1 MTSLRANGSTTGA
14 DILIKRRDENGFLV
28 NQILPNEE
36 KQESLRLQK
45 DEEEKK
51 PVIDAG
57 LKSLDH
63 CTCDARLFF
72 QFSHL
77 FSALSMCWGFL
88 SNATTS
94 LPMGMRQ
101 M

>member
-1 MTSLRANGSTTGA
+1 MTSPRANGSTTGA

-77 FSALSMCWGFL
+77 FSPMCWEFYRTPLRHFQWG
-88 SNATTS
+88 
-94 LPMGMRQ
+94 
-101 M
+101 